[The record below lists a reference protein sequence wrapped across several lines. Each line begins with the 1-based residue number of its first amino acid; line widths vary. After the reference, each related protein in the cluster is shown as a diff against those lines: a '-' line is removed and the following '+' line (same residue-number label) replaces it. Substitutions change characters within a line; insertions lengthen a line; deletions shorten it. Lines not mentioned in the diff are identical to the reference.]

1 MPISAKDAGPSVI
14 CAVHSNVESGRQV
27 EFTHKIHSHA
37 LTLLLSGS
45 GSIRMDQS
53 NIPAARPVLW
63 CAPAGTIGIEKLS
76 GPAESWYVCFN
87 WPALSIRRESASKL
101 LVEWNK
107 QELRVPCLKVPD
119 PGAATRLVEWYER
132 IRSAIA
138 RQDMV
143 GALHSGALLA
153 ELFCYY
159 ADLPAGEED
168 SMGHRALSRFQNLLH
183 KHACD
188 DRSLEDLA
196 GEAGIS
202 ADHLRHLFGR
212 RFGMRP
218 LEYRNGLR
226 LSKARDLLVSTDM
239 NVKEA
244 ALRSGFTD
252 ALYFSRVFRRRFG
265 LTPRDMI
272 RRYRMIQK

>member
-1 MPISAKDAGPSVI
+1 M
-14 CAVHSNVESGRQV
+14 Q
-27 EFTHKIHSHA
+27 
-37 LTLLLSGS
+37 
-45 GSIRMDQS
+45 
-53 NIPAARPVLW
+53 
-63 CAPAGTIGIEKLS
+63 
-76 GPAESWYVCFN
+76 
-87 WPALSIRRESASKL
+87 
-101 LVEWNK
+101 
-107 QELRVPCLKVPD
+107 
-119 PGAATRLVEWYER
+119 
-132 IRSAIA
+132 
-138 RQDMV
+138 
-143 GALHSGALLA
+143 SGALLT

-159 ADLPAGEED
+159 LDLPAGEED
-168 SMGHRALSRFQNLLH
+168 SLGHRALSRFQNLLH

-196 GEAGIS
+196 TEAGIS

-252 ALYFSRVFRRRFG
+252 PLYFSRVFRRRFG
-265 LTPRDMI
+265 ITPRDMI
-272 RRYRMIQK
+272 RRYRMI